1 MFYKIYNSVIW
12 LFLLVIQNDIKRFQK
27 KIFCFIS
34 PVCKT
39 LLCERNLKI
48 SLNKNL
54 IRIVLTV
61 EGQGIE
67 KTTVDV
73 QIEEFVDEEGTCV
86 L

>member
-1 MFYKIYNSVIW
+1 MW
-12 LFLLVIQNDIKRFQK
+12 K
-27 KIFCFIS
+27 KF
-34 PVCKT
+34 
-39 LLCERNLKI
+39 KI